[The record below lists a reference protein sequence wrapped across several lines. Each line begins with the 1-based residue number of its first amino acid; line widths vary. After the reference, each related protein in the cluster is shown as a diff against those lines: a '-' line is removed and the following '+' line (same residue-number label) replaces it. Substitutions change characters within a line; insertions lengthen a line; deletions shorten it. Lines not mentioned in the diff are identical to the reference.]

1 MEQTS
6 IWDALSN
13 NGFTGWDYGVFI
25 LYIVILVGMGI
36 FLSRSKKGEEK
47 TSKDYFLAGNT
58 LTWWAVGASLIA
70 ANISAEQF
78 IGMSGSAFASGIA
91 QAAYELMAAAT
102 LLVVG
107 KFLLPLMIEKKI
119 FTIPQF
125 LRERYNSGV
134 GLAFSI
140 LWLFL
145 YVFVNLTSVAWLGA
159 LAIQQILGLPTDHIV
174 HVFGMDVDQ
183 VRLVIILS
191 LFLIAGIYSIYGG
204 LASVAWTDVMQVT
217 FLVGGGLI
225 TAYFALDVIGQE
237 VWGCG
242 AMEAL
247 GNIYS
252 WCMGIESD
260 KHFNLIVTQQADVYP
275 VINGIPEAVVQSISG
290 SGDNAIVTIKNV
302 ATDSVYNYAGN
313 LVEPL
318 EKGHSVAVGEMV
330 KAKEDPF
337 FTNPGLVLV
346 FGALWLTNL
355 GYWGFNQYIIQ
366 KGLAAK
372 SLSEAKKGMVFAA
385 VLKILIPF
393 IVCIP
398 GVCAFYIYNA
408 KTGDGQSVLD
418 MLIAKGQIAQDSAIN
433 RSDDAYPYLIRN
445 FTPVVIKGLSFAAL
459 AAAVISSLAS
469 MFNSTSTLFTMD
481 IYKQFI
487 NKNASETKLVNVGR
501 MTSVSALIIAL
512 IAVYPLMGGID
523 QAFQFIQEYSAFV
536 YPGVVVIFG
545 LGLLWK
551 RASGTAAIVAAIGTF
566 AFSIIYKFAFPEMP
580 FLVRSGV
587 VFITLVILFV
597 WLSIRNKD
605 TEAATELSADD
616 IKTQL
621 FWSKIMFIIGGV
633 SFALFVASFFSET
646 LHIYGMEG
654 AMAFFAALMFTIG
667 YYLRSNALDKVQ
679 DKKLVAIDL
688 DIFKTDK
695 TFNIGAAVVIAL
707 LTFLYLALW

>member
-1 MEQTS
+1 MKTIIE
-6 IWDALSN
+6 ALQN
-13 NGFTGWDYGVFI
+13 NGFATIDYVVFAA
-25 LYIVILVGMGI
+25 YIVLLVGLGI
-36 FLSRSKKGEEK
+36 FLSRGKKGEEK
-47 TSKDYFLAGNT
+47 SSTDYFLAGNT

-78 IGMSGSAFASGIA
+78 IGMSGSAYASGIA

-125 LRERYNSGV
+125 LRERYNWGV
-134 GLAFSI
+134 GLAFSL

-159 LAIQQILGLPTDHIV
+159 LAIEQILGLPNNIMV
-174 HVFGMDVDQ
+174 SFGGMQIDV
-183 VRLVIILS
+183 VRICIILF
-191 LFLIAGIYSIYGG
+191 LFLIAGLYSIYGG

-225 TAYFALDVIGQE
+225 TAYAALDVIGAE

-242 AMEAL
+242 AFEAL
-247 GNIYS
+247 GHIYS
-252 WCMGIESD
+252 WCIDQPGD
-260 KHFNLIVTQQADVYP
+260 KHFNLIVTRNEELYP
-275 VINGIPEAVVQSISG
+275 VINGVKDAAGAVVQ
-290 SGDNAIVTIKNV
+290 
-302 ATDSVYNYAGN
+302 
-313 LVEPL
+313 
-318 EKGHSVAVGEMV
+318 
-330 KAKEDPF
+330 KEDPF
-337 FTNPGLVLV
+337 FTNPGLVLI
-346 FGALWLTNL
+346 FGALWVTNL

-372 SLSEAKKGMVFAA
+372 SLAEAKKGMVFAA
-385 VLKILIPF
+385 ILKILIPF

-398 GVCAFYIYNA
+398 GVCAFFIYNA

-418 MLIAKGQIAQDSAIN
+418 MLISKGDIAATSHIN

-445 FTPVVIKGLSFAAL
+445 FTPVFVKGLSFAAL

-487 NKNASETKLVNVGR
+487 GKNASEKKLVNVGR
-501 MTSVSALIIAL
+501 LTSVCALLIAL

-523 QAFQFIQEYSAFV
+523 QAFQFIQEYSSFV

-551 RASGTAAIVAAIGTF
+551 RANGTAAVVAAIGTF
-566 AFSIIYKFAFPEMP
+566 AFSILFKFTLPEVP
-580 FLVRSGV
+580 FLVRSGI
-587 VFITLVILFV
+587 VFIVLAILFV
-597 WLSIRNKD
+597 GISLYSKD
-605 TEAATELSADD
+605 TEPATELSEET

-621 FWSKIMFIIGGV
+621 YWSRVMFIIAGI
-633 SFALFVASFFSET
+633 SAAIFVASFFSET
-646 LHIYGMEG
+646 LQIYGMEG
-654 AMAFFAALMFTIG
+654 AMVFFAGITATIG
-667 YYLRSNALDKVQ
+667 YYLHSNAVDKVQ
-679 DKKLVAIDL
+679 DPKLVPIDIA
-688 DIFKTDK
+688 IFKTDR
-695 TFNIGAAVVIAL
+695 TFNIGAFIVIGLLTILYIAL
-707 LTFLYLALW
+707 W

>member
-1 MEQTS
+1 
-6 IWDALSN
+6 
-13 NGFTGWDYGVFI
+13 
-25 LYIVILVGMGI
+25 MGL
-36 FLSRSKKGEEK
+36 FLSRTKKGEEK
-47 TSKDYFLAGNT
+47 SSTDYFLAGNT

-91 QAAYELMAAAT
+91 PAAYELMAAAT

-125 LRERYNSGV
+125 LRERYNWGV
-134 GLAFSI
+134 GLAFSL

-159 LAIQQILGLPTDHIV
+159 LAIQQILGLPTDMIINV
-174 HVFGMDVDQ
+174 GGMEIDQ
-183 VRLVIILS
+183 VRMCIILS
-191 LFLIAGIYSIYGG
+191 LFLIAGVYSIYGG

-225 TAYFALDVIGQE
+225 TAYAALSVIGDE
-237 VWGCG
+237 MGLGG
-242 AMEAL
+242 AWDAL
-247 GNIYS
+247 SHIKDYLAQDPA
-252 WCMGIESD
+252 D
-260 KHFNLIVTQQADVYP
+260 KHFNLVVTRNVDAYP
-275 VINGIPEAVVQSISG
+275 VVQ
-290 SGDNAIVTIKNV
+290 D
-302 ATDSVYNYAGN
+302 
-313 LVEPL
+313 
-318 EKGHSVAVGEMV
+318 
-330 KAKEDPF
+330 DPF
-337 FTNPGLVLV
+337 FTNPGIVLI

-372 SLSEAKKGMVFAA
+372 SLDEAKKGMVFAA
-385 VLKILIPF
+385 FLKILIPF

-398 GVCAFYIYNA
+398 GVCAFYIMNA
-408 KTGDGQSVLD
+408 PECDGLRETLAGS
-418 MLIAKGQIAQDSAIN
+418 IT
-433 RSDDAYPYLIRN
+433 RSDDAYPFLIRN
-445 FTPVVIKGLSFAAL
+445 FTPTIVKGLSFAAL

-487 NKNASETKLVNVGR
+487 NKNASEKKLVNVGR
-501 MTSVSALIIAL
+501 LTSVSALIIAL

-551 RASGTAAIVAAIGTF
+551 RASGTAAVVCAIGTF
-566 AFSIIYKFAFPEMP
+566 AFSIIYKFAFPDMP

-597 WLSIRNKD
+597 WISLKSKKSV
-605 TEAATELSADD
+605 AADALDELT

-621 FWSKIMFIIGGV
+621 LWSNIMFVIAAV
-633 SFALFVASFFSET
+633 SLVFFIAGFFVEIFHVHGF
-646 LHIYGMEG
+646 EG
-654 AMAFFAALMFTIG
+654 AMIFFAAITATIG
-667 YYLRSNALDKVQ
+667 IYLRSNALDKVQ
-679 DKKLVAIDL
+679 DPKLVAIDL
-688 DIFKTDK
+688 NIFHTDK
-695 TFNIGAAVVIAL
+695 IFNWGAFGVIAI
-707 LTFLYLALW
+707 LTILYVALW

>member
-1 MEQTS
+1 MSVIE
-6 IWDALSN
+6 ALKN
-13 NGFTGWDYGVFI
+13 NGFETIDYVVFGA
-25 LYIVILVGMGI
+25 YIVLLVGLGL
-36 FLSRSKKGEEK
+36 FLSRDKKGEEK
-47 TSKDYFLAGNT
+47 SSTDYFLAGNT

-91 QAAYELMAAAT
+91 QAAYEIMAAAT

-125 LRERYNSGV
+125 LRERYNWGV
-134 GLAFSI
+134 GLAFSL

-159 LAIQQILGLPTDHIV
+159 LAIQQILGLPTDMTV
-174 HVFGMDVDQ
+174 QFAGMEIDQ
-183 VRLVIILS
+183 VRMVIILV
-191 LFLIAGIYSIYGG
+191 LFLVAGIYSIYGG

-225 TAYFALDVIGQE
+225 TAYAALSVIGAE

-242 AMEAL
+242 AFEAL
-247 GNIYS
+247 GNIFD
-252 WCMGIESD
+252 WCVNQPGD
-260 KHFNLIVTQQADVYP
+260 KHFNLVVTRQADLYP
-275 VINGIPEAVVQSISG
+275 VVNGVTDAAGNVVQ
-290 SGDNAIVTIKNV
+290 
-302 ATDSVYNYAGN
+302 
-313 LVEPL
+313 
-318 EKGHSVAVGEMV
+318 
-330 KAKEDPF
+330 KEDPF
-337 FTNPGLVLV
+337 FTNPGIVLI

-372 SLSEAKKGMVFAA
+372 SLDEAKKGMIFAA
-385 VLKILIPF
+385 FLKILIPF

-398 GVCAFYIYNA
+398 GVCAFYIMN
-408 KTGDGQSVLD
+408 GDGEALENLRQTLAGG
-418 MLIAKGQIAQDSAIN
+418 IE
-433 RSDDAYPYLIRN
+433 RSDDAYPFLIRN
-445 FTPVVIKGLSFAAL
+445 FTPTFVKGLSFAAL

-501 MTSVSALIIAL
+501 MTSISALIIAL
-512 IAVYPLMGGID
+512 LAVYPLMGGID

-551 RASGTAAIVAAIGTF
+551 RASGAAAVVCAIGTF
-566 AFSIIYKFAFPEMP
+566 AFSILFKFTLPDVP
-580 FLVRSGV
+580 FLVRSGY
-587 VFITLVILFV
+587 VFICLVILFV
-597 WLSIRNKD
+597 GISLKSSRAV
-605 TEAATELSADD
+605 AADELDEHTV
-616 IKTQL
+616 KTQL
-621 FWSKIMFIIGGV
+621 FWSNILFAVAAV
-633 SFALFVASFFSET
+633 SVVLFVASFFNET
-646 LHIYGMEG
+646 LQVHGVAG
-654 AMAFFAALMFTIG
+654 AMIFFAAITATIG
-667 YYLRSNALDKVQ
+667 FYLRSNALDSVQ
-679 DKKLVAIDL
+679 DPKLVAIDL
-688 DIFKTDK
+688 NIFKTDK
-695 TFNIGAAVVIAL
+695 AFNWGALGVIAII
-707 LTFLYLALW
+707 TFLYIILW

>member
-1 MEQTS
+1 MSVIE
-6 IWDALSN
+6 ALKN
-13 NGFTGWDYGVFI
+13 NGFETIDYVVFGA
-25 LYIVILVGMGI
+25 YIVLLVGLGL
-36 FLSRSKKGEEK
+36 FLSRDKKGEEK
-47 TSKDYFLAGNT
+47 SSTDYFLAGNT

-91 QAAYELMAAAT
+91 QAAYEIMAAAT

-125 LRERYNSGV
+125 LRERYNWGV
-134 GLAFSI
+134 GLAFSL

-159 LAIQQILGLPTDHIV
+159 LAIQQILGLPTDMTV
-174 HVFGMDVDQ
+174 HFAGMEIDQ
-183 VRLVIILS
+183 VRMVIILV
-191 LFLIAGIYSIYGG
+191 LFLIAGVYSIYGG

-225 TAYFALDVIGQE
+225 TAYAALSVIGAE

-242 AMEAL
+242 AFEAL
-247 GNIYS
+247 GNIFD
-252 WCMGIESD
+252 WCVNQPGD
-260 KHFNLIVTQQADVYP
+260 KHFNLVVTRQADLYP
-275 VINGIPEAVVQSISG
+275 VVNG
-290 SGDNAIVTIKNV
+290 VTD
-302 ATDSVYNYAGN
+302 AAGN
-313 LVEPL
+313 VIQ
-318 EKGHSVAVGEMV
+318 
-330 KAKEDPF
+330 KEDPF
-337 FTNPGLVLV
+337 FTNPGIVLI

-372 SLSEAKKGMVFAA
+372 SLAEAKKGMIFAA
-385 VLKILIPF
+385 FLKILIPF

-398 GVCAFYIYNA
+398 GVCAFYIMN
-408 KTGDGQSVLD
+408 GDGEALENLRQTLAGG
-418 MLIAKGQIAQDSAIN
+418 IE
-433 RSDDAYPYLIRN
+433 RSDDAYPFLIRN
-445 FTPVVIKGLSFAAL
+445 FTPTFIKGLSFAAL

-487 NKNASETKLVNVGR
+487 NKNASESKLVNVGR

-512 IAVYPLMGGID
+512 LAVYPLMGGID

-551 RASGTAAIVAAIGTF
+551 RASGTAAVVCAIGTF
-566 AFSIIYKFAFPEMP
+566 AFSILFKFTLPDTP
-580 FLVRSGV
+580 FLVRSGY
-587 VFITLVILFV
+587 VFICLVILFV
-597 WLSIRNKD
+597 GISLKSEKSV
-605 TEAATELSADD
+605 AADELDEHTV
-616 IKTQL
+616 KTQL
-621 FWSKIMFIIGGV
+621 FWSNILFAVAAV
-633 SFALFVASFFSET
+633 SIALFAASFFSET
-646 LHIYGMEG
+646 LAVHGVAG
-654 AMAFFAALMFTIG
+654 AMIFFAAITATIG
-667 YYLRSNALDKVQ
+667 FYLRSNALDSVQ
-679 DKKLVAIDL
+679 DPKLVAIDL
-688 DIFKTDK
+688 KIFETDRA
-695 TFNIGAAVVIAL
+695 FNIGAFCVIAII
-707 LTFLYLALW
+707 TFLYIILW

>member
-1 MEQTS
+1 MENQSS

-25 LYIVILVGMGI
+25 LYIIILVGMGI
-36 FLSRSKKGEEK
+36 FLSRGKKGEEK

-174 HVFGMDVDQ
+174 HVMGMDVDQ
-183 VRLVIILS
+183 VRLVIILA

-225 TAYFALDVIGQE
+225 TAYFALDVIGRE
-237 VWGCG
+237 VWGTG
-242 AMEAL
+242 AMDAL
-247 GNIYS
+247 GNIFD
-252 WCMGIESD
+252 WCKSQPGD
-260 KHFNLIVTQQADVYP
+260 KHFNLIVTRNEELYP
-275 VINGIPEAVVQSISG
+275 VING
-290 SGDNAIVTIKNV
+290 VTD
-302 ATDSVYNYAGN
+302 AAGN
-313 LVEPL
+313 ITQ
-318 EKGHSVAVGEMV
+318 
-330 KAKEDPF
+330 KEDPF

-398 GVCAFYIYNA
+398 GVCAYFIMN
-408 KTGDGQSVLD
+408 GNVDGTPIIDKLAGH
-418 MLIAKGQIAQDSAIN
+418 LHGTIG

-487 NKNASETKLVNVGR
+487 NKNASETKLVNVDR
-501 MTSVSALIIAL
+501 MTSVTALSIAL

-597 WLSIRNKD
+597 WLSLRNKD

-616 IKTQL
+616 VKTQL
-621 FWSKIMFIIGGV
+621 FWSKIMFAVAGV
-633 SFALFVASFFSET
+633 SFALFVASFCSDT

-654 AMAFFAALMFTIG
+654 AMAFFAALMGTIG

>member
-1 MEQTS
+1 MDKIFE
-6 IWDALSN
+6 ALSN
-13 NGFTGWDYGVFI
+13 NGFATADYLVFI
-25 LYIVILVGMGI
+25 VYIIILVGMGL
-36 FLSRSKKGEEK
+36 FLSRTKKGEEK
-47 TSKDYFLAGNT
+47 SSTDYFLAGNT

-125 LRERYNSGV
+125 LRERYNWGV
-134 GLAFSI
+134 GFAFSL

-159 LAIQQILGLPTDHIV
+159 LAIQQILGLPTDMVVNVAGIEI
-174 HVFGMDVDQ
+174 DQ
-183 VRLVIILS
+183 VRMCIILS
-191 LFLIAGIYSIYGG
+191 LFVIAGIYSIYGG

-225 TAYFALDVIGQE
+225 TAYAALSVIGDE
-237 VWGCG
+237 MGLGG
-242 AMEAL
+242 AWDAL
-247 GNIYS
+247 AHIKDYLASIDG
-252 WCMGIESD
+252 D
-260 KHFNLIVTQQADVYP
+260 KHFNLVVTRNEELYP
-275 VINGIPEAVVQSISG
+275 VINGVVDG
-290 SGDNAIVTIKNV
+290 
-302 ATDSVYNYAGN
+302 AGN
-313 LVEPL
+313 VIQ
-318 EKGHSVAVGEMV
+318 
-330 KAKEDPF
+330 KEDPF
-337 FTNPGLVLV
+337 FTNPGIVLI

-372 SLSEAKKGMVFAA
+372 SLDEAKKGMVFAA
-385 VLKILIPF
+385 FLKILIPF

-398 GVCAFYIYNA
+398 GVCAFYIMNA
-408 KTGDGQSVLD
+408 PECDGLRETLAGS
-418 MLIAKGQIAQDSAIN
+418 IA
-433 RSDDAYPYLIRN
+433 RSDDAYPFLIRN
-445 FTPVVIKGLSFAAL
+445 FTPTVVKGLSFAAL

-487 NKNASETKLVNVGR
+487 NKNASEKKLVNVGR
-501 MTSVSALIIAL
+501 MTSVTALIIAL

-551 RASGTAAIVAAIGTF
+551 RASGTAAVVCAIGTF

-597 WLSIRNKD
+597 WISLKSNK
-605 TEAATELSADD
+605 AVPADKLD
-616 IKTQL
+616 EHTIKTQL
-621 FWSKIMFIIGGV
+621 FWSRIMFITAAV
-633 SFALFVASFFSET
+633 SLALCIAGFFNESMHM
-646 LHIYGMEG
+646 LGFEG
-654 AMAFFAALMFTIG
+654 AWVFFAAITATIG
-667 YYLRSNALDKVQ
+667 IYLRSNALDKVQ
-679 DKKLVAIDL
+679 DPKLVAIDL
-688 DIFKTDK
+688 NIFRTDK
-695 TFNIGAAVVIAL
+695 VFNIGAIGVIVI
-707 LTFLYLALW
+707 LTILYVALW